1 MGSHGTLCMST
12 FSGPRIL
19 LSVMNVT
26 RGAVLPLFQDKREL
40 KQEVIDFPSGT
51 EPEVLSS
58 TVLPLCAFI
67 TRNAAGY
74 LIEFA
79 TTECEPLVH
88 FRAMAFGSVP
98 SRWPRHLSVL
108 ERIQVQA
115 GDAVGA
121 A

>member
-1 MGSHGTLCMST
+1 
-12 FSGPRIL
+12 
-19 LSVMNVT
+19 MNVT

-40 KQEVIDFPSGT
+40 KQEVIGFASGT
-51 EPEVLSS
+51 DPDLSS
-58 TVLPLCAFI
+58 SVLPLCAFI
-67 TRNAAGY
+67 TRNAAAY

-79 TTECEPLVH
+79 ITECEPLVH